1 MKMLMAMLLVVGFI
15 ATGAFAQDT
24 GGAAGEGA
32 DVPTTVVEVAS
43 SNEDFSTLA
52 LALLQADLV
61 GVLSG
66 EGPFT
71 VFAPT
76 NEAFATLLGEL
87 GVTAE
92 ELFARDDLGDIL
104 TYHVVPGKL
113 TAEDLIAEAESA
125 EGGVAALGT
134 ASATAI
140 NVSVEDGGLVVND
153 SATVSTTD
161 LEAGNGIVHVINA
174 VLLPP
179 PE

>member
-1 MKMLMAMLLVVGFI
+1 MKKLMAMLLVVGFI
-15 ATGAFAQDT
+15 ATGAFAQGT

-32 DVPTTVVEVAS
+32 DVPATVVEVAS
-43 SNEDFSTLA
+43 SNKDFSTLA

-61 GVLSG
+61 EVLSG

-76 NEAFATLLGEL
+76 NEAFAALSGEL

-104 TYHVVPGKL
+104 TYHVVPGRL
-113 TAEDLIAEAESA
+113 SAEDLIAEVEGAED
-125 EGGVAALGT
+125 GVAVLGT
-134 ASATAI
+134 ANATAI
-140 NVSVEDGGLVVND
+140 NVFIVGDKLVIND
-153 SATVSTTD
+153 SATVTTAG
-161 LEAGNGIVHVINA
+161 LEAGNGVVHVIDA

-179 PE
+179 SD